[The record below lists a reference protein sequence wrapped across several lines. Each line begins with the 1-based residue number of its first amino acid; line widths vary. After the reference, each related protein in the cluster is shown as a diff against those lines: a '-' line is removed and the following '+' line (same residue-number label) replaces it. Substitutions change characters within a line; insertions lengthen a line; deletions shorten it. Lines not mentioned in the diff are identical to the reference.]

1 MYIDKQLTLFLK
13 KNQKF
18 ISGANRKKEKKNLTK
33 IFAKQEKNSNQ
44 IKRLTN
50 QIQEIG
56 KF

>member
-18 ISGANRKKEKKNLTK
+18 ISGANEKKRNLTK
-33 IFAKQEKNSNQ
+33 KFAKQEKNSIQ
-44 IKRLTN
+44 KKRLTN